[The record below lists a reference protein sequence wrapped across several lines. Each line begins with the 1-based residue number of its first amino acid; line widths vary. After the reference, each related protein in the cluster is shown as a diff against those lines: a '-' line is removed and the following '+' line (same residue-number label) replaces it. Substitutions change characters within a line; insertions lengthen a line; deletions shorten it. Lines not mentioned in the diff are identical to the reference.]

1 MAAYVLYLKTGQGV
15 CLLVKYINNQMRHL
29 LSFIN
34 IYVDFC
40 HLLYSSFYYIITERN
55 NIFSENETL
64 TTTISWRVTRVLLQQ
79 KQVNRQSSSCGRF
92 YVAVLTSD
100 SASLVSRTLRACSQ
114 PFQGGLFPSWKERMF
129 SSRLGHRTQFL
140 SWSWV
145 TVLRLE
151 LMPHIRQ
158 VIFERKFLV
167 WNITF

>member
-1 MAAYVLYLKTGQGV
+1 VLYLKTGQGV
-15 CLLVKYINNQMRHL
+15 CLLVKYINNQTRHL

-64 TTTISWRVTRVLLQQ
+64 TTTMISRRVTRVLLQL

-92 YVAVLTSD
+92 YVAALTSD

-114 PFQGGLFPSWKERMF
+114 PFQGGSSLAGKKGCFLPGSGTGHSSFLEAELLF
-129 SSRLGHRTQFL
+129 
-140 SWSWV
+140 
-145 TVLRLE
+145 
-151 LMPHIRQ
+151 
-158 VIFERKFLV
+158 
-167 WNITF
+167 